1 MDFEEFF
8 SCGLNR
14 TICGPRRDPLETHP
28 KPRSRPPPA
37 DSSNPPP
44 APPTGDADGRV
55 AVITLGQLSRIYA
68 STPVKGGVNKIAVLG
83 SGDVGQTLAKGFKA
97 VGHDVIIGARPRQP
111 SPTMRFERDSKERA
125 AFFAEMGVPESNF
138 ETAVEG
144 AEVVVL
150 ALKGSI
156 AEEVVESLSSAL
168 AGKVVLD
175 ATNPISGEAKE
186 GIVPYFTAA
195 NESLIQ
201 RLQKLAPD
209 AKMVK
214 CFNSVGAD
222 LLVKPSLKGETPT
235 MFICGDDT
243 DAKISTAN
251 LLDQLGWHAE
261 DVGTSAAGHNIEALY
276 QLYFQLWFKE
286 SRLRVSEPLALA
298 HSFSSPPK
306 TRLDPRPPS
315 SIPPRGRGGRGLGHG
330 GANSCEGGHCEGGL
344 GVSTGVPRTLG
355 HGLEVSAPSREVAS
369 GVASASASSFASAN
383 SVAENLARARSAAAV
398 HYSGGGDGGG
408 APPTAMRV
416 HSWM

>member
-1 MDFEEFF
+1 M
-8 SCGLNR
+8 
-14 TICGPRRDPLETHP
+14 
-28 KPRSRPPPA
+28 
-37 DSSNPPP
+37 
-44 APPTGDADGRV
+44 
-55 AVITLGQLSRIYA
+55 YA

-83 SGDVGQTLAKGFKA
+83 SGDVATTLAKGFKD

-125 AFFAEMGVPESNF
+125 ALFAETGIPESNF

-150 ALKGSI
+150 AFKGLI

-209 AKMVK
+209 AKIVK

-261 DVGTSAAGHNIEALY
+261 DVGTSAAGHNVEALY
-276 QLYFQLWFKE
+276 QLYFHLWFKE
-286 SRLRVSEPLALA
+286 SRLRVSEPQPAQA
-298 HSFSSPPK
+298 HSFSPT
-306 TRLDPRPPS
+306 TRTRWDPRPPS
-315 SIPPRGRGGRGLGHG
+315 SLPPRGRGGRGLGLG
-330 GANSCEGGHCEGGL
+330 GANVGADGEGGLGEGGL
-344 GVSTGVPRTLG
+344 GVPMGVR
-355 HGLEVSAPSREVAS
+355 HCLEVSAPSREVSS
-369 GVASASASSFASAN
+369 GVASASASSFASAK
-383 SVAENLARARSAAAV
+383 SVAENLARARSAAAA
-398 HYSGGGDGGG
+398 HCSGGGDGSGASAG
-408 APPTAMRV
+408 AGAGAGAEPRIAAPPTVMRV

>member
-1 MDFEEFF
+1 
-8 SCGLNR
+8 
-14 TICGPRRDPLETHP
+14 
-28 KPRSRPPPA
+28 
-37 DSSNPPP
+37 
-44 APPTGDADGRV
+44 
-55 AVITLGQLSRIYA
+55 
-68 STPVKGGVNKIAVLG
+68 
-83 SGDVGQTLAKGFKA
+83 
-97 VGHDVIIGARPRQP
+97 
-111 SPTMRFERDSKERA
+111 MRFERDSKERA

-209 AKMVK
+209 AKIVK

-261 DVGTSAAGHNIEALY
+261 DVGTSAAGHNVEALY
-276 QLYFQLWFKE
+276 QLYFHLWFKE
-286 SRLRVSEPLALA
+286 SRLRVSEPQAQA
-298 HSFSSPPK
+298 HSFSPP
-306 TRLDPRPPS
+306 TRTRWDPRPPS
-315 SIPPRGRGGRGLGHG
+315 SLPPRGRGGRGLGHG